1 MIHGSTLKY
10 RKERI
15 FQVSFWAH
23 IVHLFPTSESNGIWS
38 AVFRSWKEK
47 TARIPH
53 SKHRI
58 CKKKDKTS
66 KQWEVLQV
74 SSYSYKKILY
84 QSILSISDILPPQ
97 TKRGS
102 QPENKPKQKKE
113 NPIHHP
119 SESLVGSINCIMHC
133 YQLNILKTTSGWETM
148 QWFSWGDLFLFWGK
162 LCGLHF
168 SIKHIG
174 NRLSVGLS
182 CIYIYIDME
191 VYIIIYWYMEMDCVD
206 LCWFVKILCFARW
219 HFLRYQNSGYQ
230 THHTCGCSHVFT
242 PNTSQHALQEK
253 FRQNFQD
260 CSYEFGITIPKTLQE
275 NKVIWCIL
283 YIYI

>member
-1 MIHGSTLKY
+1 MLARWHSTRQRVCWLQLSFSNGGANENPVGCFCCWFNSNSQQITLFVKFCLCVAYPEYVWGRYDKMIHGSTLKY

-38 AVFRSWKEK
+38 AVFRSWKET

-58 CKKKDKTS
+58 CKKKDKIS
-66 KQWEVLQV
+66 KLWEVLQV

-148 QWFSWGDLFLFWGK
+148 QWFSWGELFLFWGK

-182 CIYIYIDME
+182 YIYIE
-191 VYIIIYWYMEMDCVD
+191 
-206 LCWFVKILCFARW
+206 
-219 HFLRYQNSGYQ
+219 S
-230 THHTCGCSHVFT
+230 FT
-242 PNTSQHALQEK
+242 DKWKWIVLI
-253 FRQNFQD
+253 
-260 CSYEFGITIPKTLQE
+260 CE
-275 NKVIWCIL
+275 NPLFCPL
-283 YIYI
+283 AFS